1 MDEDRKPSLPQ
12 VPPNCPMVEKPTTEL
27 PAVPAWAVELMRTTK
42 DGFARLAADVGLV
55 ANDISLV
62 KERVTL
68 LESWRTEQELRVS
81 RASLR
86 VKELDAATSQ
96 VDLEIQAR
104 QAEEVLK
111 RQALEKQI
119 AETHTRVESL
129 ATTQE
134 TQLAILTRLDKVASN
149 PLVKTVATAVGTA
162 ILTWLAS
169 KGVR

>member
-1 MDEDRKPSLPQ
+1 MADEVKPP
-12 VPPNCPMVEKPTTEL
+12 EKPTTEL

-42 DGFARLAADVGLV
+42 EGFARLGGDISLV

-68 LESWRTEQELRVS
+68 LESWRAEQDLRIS

-96 VDLEIQAR
+96 VDLEIQAK
-104 QAEEVLK
+104 QAEEILK
-111 RQALEKQI
+111 RQQLESKI
-119 AETHTRVESL
+119 ADTHARVEALSSS
-129 ATTQE
+129 QE
-134 TQLAILTRLDKVASN
+134 AQLAILSRLDKVASN
-149 PLVKTVATAVGTA
+149 PLVKTLAASIGTA

>member
-1 MDEDRKPSLPQ
+1 MAEDVK
-12 VPPNCPMVEKPTTEL
+12 PPNCPLVEKPTTEL

-96 VDLEIQAR
+96 VDLEIQAK

-111 RQALEKQI
+111 RQALERQI
-119 AETHTRVESL
+119 ADTHARVEALS
-129 ATTQE
+129 TSQE